1 LFGGKRTEEEIFRLC
16 GSSLKF
22 LGLISLD
29 QRIGGEDCKRMCED
43 EELDLD
49 LRIMDKVIDPDIMA
63 FLIYE
68 K

>member
-1 LFGGKRTEEEIFRLC
+1 
-16 GSSLKF
+16 
-22 LGLISLD
+22 
-29 QRIGGEDCKRMCED
+29 MCED

-49 LRIMDKVIDPDIMA
+49 LIIKDKVIDPDIMA